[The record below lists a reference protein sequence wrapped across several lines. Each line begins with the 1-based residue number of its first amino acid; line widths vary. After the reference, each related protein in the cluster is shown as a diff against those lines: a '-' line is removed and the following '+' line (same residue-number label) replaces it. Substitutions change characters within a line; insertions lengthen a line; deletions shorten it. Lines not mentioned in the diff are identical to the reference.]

1 MSELVG
7 NVTILSIIVIVTA
20 IFVGVAV
27 FVMFA
32 ILCTNVAQM
41 KKTLRKIHEELRK
54 RKGQAS
60 INYLDPKSM

>member
-7 NVTILSIIVIVTA
+7 NLTLLSIIVVASA
-20 IFVGVAV
+20 IFVAVAV

-41 KKTLRKIHEELRK
+41 KKTLRKILEELSK
-54 RKGQAS
+54 RKGQVS
-60 INYLDPKSM
+60 VDYLSPKT